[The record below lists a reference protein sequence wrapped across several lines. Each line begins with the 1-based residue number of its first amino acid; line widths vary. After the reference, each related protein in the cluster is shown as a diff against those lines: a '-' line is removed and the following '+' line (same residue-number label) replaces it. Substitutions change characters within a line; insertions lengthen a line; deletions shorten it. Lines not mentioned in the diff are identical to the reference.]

1 MGSSISNE
9 LSEAWKFTSAKEA
22 EIEKKNAPNEI
33 LGDISEIEDIESDKG
48 KLRLANL
55 TQKLRELN
63 GDNEDNSG
71 FKIKAVLPWDEVQ
84 TQEQKRKV
92 KNIIYALSKESDLLS
107 REVDEL
113 EYDFD
118 FKMEMYAY

>member
-33 LGDISEIEDIESDKG
+33 LGDISEIEDIESEKG

-55 TQKLRELN
+55 T
-63 GDNEDNSG
+63 
-71 FKIKAVLPWDEVQ
+71 
-84 TQEQKRKV
+84 
-92 KNIIYALSKESDLLS
+92 
-107 REVDEL
+107 
-113 EYDFD
+113 
-118 FKMEMYAY
+118 

>member
-33 LGDISEIEDIESDKG
+33 LGDISEIEDIESEKG

-107 REVDEL
+107 RELDEL